1 MVPVTY
7 LIVGLVLG
15 FLLSF
20 LGAWLGEKYQDST
33 EKKASA

>member
-20 LGAWLGEKYQDST
+20 LGAWLGEKYQDSI